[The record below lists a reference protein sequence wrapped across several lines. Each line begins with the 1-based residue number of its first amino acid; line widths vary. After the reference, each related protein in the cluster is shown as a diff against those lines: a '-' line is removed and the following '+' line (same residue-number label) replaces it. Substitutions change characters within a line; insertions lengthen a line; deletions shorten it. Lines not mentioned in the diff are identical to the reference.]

1 MKSNR
6 FISLVLFICLFVLIA
21 VPCSGQE
28 NDQEKETV
36 KTDIAVENAVICR
49 DVVDREPVGAGDV
62 FSTDLTKL
70 MCFTRITGLK
80 ENTEILHNWYFGDKL
95 VAGIPLHVGSTNW
108 RTYSSKKITPTDSGE
123 WKVEILSQ
131 DETLLKRIYFVI
143 E

>member
-1 MKSNR
+1 VKSNQY
-6 FISLVLFICLFVLIA
+6 FISLVLFTCLLTAIA

-28 NDQEKETV
+28 NEAV
-36 KTDIAVENAVICR
+36 KTDIVIEDAVICR

-70 MCFTRITGLK
+70 MCFTRVTGSK
-80 ENTEILHNWYFGDKL
+80 GNTEILHNWYFGDKL

-108 RTYSSKKITPTDSGE
+108 RTYSSKKITPMDSGE

-131 DETLLKRIYFVI
+131 DETMLKRIYFII